1 MPQKKYPSKGNT
13 RGPMAQSDEE
23 KKRKGTYQ
31 RSRSLSTT
39 VQTDLIIIGNAPED
53 FTPHQVEHWEL
64 HATILNELKIV
75 TAADMP
81 LIREFAILG
90 ARLNEAAQGI
100 NDQGLVFENAA
111 GNMTKSPYIEI
122 YNTTFDRYSAIC
134 QDFGMSPKGRQRIR
148 AVTMT
153 KEDEIKERSEISVA
167 NLLKN
172 KPQI

>member
-1 MPQKKYPSKGNT
+1 MPTKYYPRKGNS

-31 RSRSLSTT
+31 PSRSLAGT
-39 VQTDLIIIGNAPED
+39 VQTDLIEIGEAPED
-53 FTPHQVEHWEL
+53 FTPNQKEHWNI
-64 HATILNELKIV
+64 HAVILNELKLV

-90 ARLNEAAQGI
+90 ARLTEAAQGI
-100 NDQGLVFENAA
+100 SDHGLVYENAN
-111 GNMTKSPYIEI
+111 GNPAKSPYIEI
-122 YNTTFDRYSAIC
+122 YNTTFDRYSSIC
-134 QDFGMSPKGRQRIR
+134 SDFGMSPKGRQRIR